1 MNTTSDIGHRHSLPA
16 SGLKPASEAKA
27 LLVRVIVPAEN
38 AASPALQLLA
48 SCLINLLA
56 RQVGSVREV
65 QIACPATPTVVAL
78 PMPTVSSSLPEALCD
93 LGTWATGG
101 EIPVGPADKLAE
113 ADVCIYV
120 GTAPVGATADAIVAV
135 GHGWR
140 AWVGAPEHAP
150 SVDMSGEGG
159 LGPFMAAALAAGEV
173 FKRSRG
179 LVRGRYFDRCGVS
192 LWTMRDALDWADLED
207 GPPIVGTSLPPAELV
222 GAGAVGQA
230 LLYALR
236 SCQLADSQFA
246 AIDND
251 KHDETNLNRCFLAGE
266 EDVDERKVDAASRVS
281 GGGLNVQ
288 SFFGDWN
295 AFVRGPRPGIA
306 PVIDR
311 AVADLEYPLVLSC
324 VDRGV
329 SRHQIQSVWPTLILA
344 GRTTNLVAFADVF
357 RNAAGSACLACHNPA
372 EKDGARIQELRAK
385 LGAMSPD
392 DLRTYLRDTGVEP
405 EAIEAELRRP
415 TCGSVGETQINEIAT
430 GRQPEFSVGFVSLA
444 AGVMLAANLL
454 RATCYTAASAPPA
467 GMVSFSFLH
476 GRFDHAE
483 LSIDHE
489 CGLNC
494 TLARQL

>member
-1 MNTTSDIGHRHSLPA
+1 MNATSDIGHRHSLPA

-27 LLVRVIVPAEN
+27 LSVRVIVPAEN
-38 AASPALQLLA
+38 AASPAMQLLA

-65 QIACPATPTVVAL
+65 QIACPPTPTVVAL

-93 LGTWATGG
+93 LAAWATGG
-101 EIPVGPADKLAE
+101 EIPVGPTDKQGE

-120 GTAPVGATADAIVAV
+120 GAAPVGAAADAIVTV
-135 GHGWR
+135 GRGWR

-192 LWTMRDALDWADLED
+192 LWTMRAALDWADLED
-207 GPPIVGTSLPPAELV
+207 GAPIASAELPPAELV

-266 EDVDERKVDAASRVS
+266 EDVEEQKVDAASRAS
-281 GGGLNVQ
+281 GGGLNVE

-295 AFVRGPRPGIA
+295 TFVRGPRPGIA
-306 PVIDR
+306 PAIDR
-311 AVADLEYPLVLSC
+311 AVANLEYPLVLSC
-324 VDRGV
+324 VDRGT

-344 GRTTNLVAFADVF
+344 GRTTNLVAFADVYP
-357 RNAAGSACLACHNPA
+357 NEAGAACLACHNPA
-372 EKDGARIQELRAK
+372 EQDGARIQQLRAE
-385 LGAMSPD
+385 LGAMTPD
-392 DLRTYLRDTGVEP
+392 ELRTHLRDMGVEP

-415 TCGSVGETQINEIAT
+415 TCGSVGETQINAIAT
-430 GRQPEFSVGFVSLA
+430 LRAPEFSVGFVSLA
-444 AGVMLAANLL
+444 AGVMLAANLVK
-454 RATCYTAASAPPA
+454 ATCHAAENAPPS
-467 GMVSFSFLH
+467 GMASFSFLH

-483 LSIDHE
+483 LSVDND
-489 CGLNC
+489 CALNC
-494 TLARQL
+494 GVARQV